1 LISVKAKGKSMSFLS
16 SIPFLSAGSG
26 VLGFSVALLT
36 TALMLALWLLALL
49 ILHPLHATI
58 FVLAAVL
65 EYALIYFFGF
75 YLWLDLIAFFLF
87 YIILFGTYNL
97 LLRRFL
103 PLPKSEVELLIKLS
117 NLQQEGLLNDEEYK
131 AAKKRLLKL

>member
-1 LISVKAKGKSMSFLS
+1 MSFLS

-26 VLGFSVALLT
+26 VLGFSLALLT
-36 TALMLALWLLALL
+36 TALMLALWVLALM

-58 FVLAAVL
+58 FVLAAIL
-65 EYALIYFFGF
+65 EYALIYFCGF
-75 YLWLDLIAFFLF
+75 YLWFDLIAFFVF
-87 YIILFGTYNL
+87 YIILFGTYSL

-103 PLPKSEVELLIKLS
+103 PLPKNEIELLIKLS